1 VSTRFD
7 AIALEVL
14 WTRLISVVDEAA
26 KAIVRTSFST
36 LSNEA
41 NDFACVLTDARGFAL
56 AQNSGSIPSFIGT
69 LPATVRHFLREIGTA
84 RMRPGDVLITNDPW
98 QGTGHMSDV
107 SLVKPIFLRERLVA
121 FSATTAHMPDIG
133 GRIRAIEAR
142 ELFEEG
148 LHIPL
153 THLMRD
159 GRADETLLTLLR
171 ANVRTP
177 DQTVGDIWAQVS
189 ANELM
194 ESRVRRLMEE
204 YALDSL
210 EELGDE
216 LYGRSERAMREAIR
230 AVPDGTYRYEMETD
244 GFEAPY
250 RFRIALSIRGD
261 EIVAD
266 FTGTSPA
273 QPRAINC
280 VMAYT
285 YAMTAYAVR
294 CALLPGLPNNEG
306 MYRPVKVEAPEGC
319 LLNPRFPAAVVS
331 RAQTGHYV
339 PILVLGALHQV
350 IPDRVAAAAGS
361 PLWVVAQSGVRDDG
375 RPYTAVLFFNG
386 GMGATAHKDGEHVLS
401 WPSNISSTPV
411 EVAERN
417 SPLFFHYKRMR
428 AGSGGRGRFRGG
440 VGQDMLIESESKRPI
455 VMAFMAERTRFAA
468 PGLAGGGAGGLG
480 DVRINGKK
488 VDHRRQHVL
497 ERGDRLLVSTP
508 GGGGYGSAAARPHEL
523 RERDRRLGY
532 VRPPS
537 PGSPTLPAPRRGEGE
552 AEKRPLSRRVRPG
565 RRTGSPGSRRSGS
578 R

>member
-1 VSTRFD
+1 MASTSSTAAPFD
-7 AIALEVL
+7 PITLEVL
-14 WTRLISVVDEAA
+14 WTRIISVVDEAA

-41 NDFACVLTDARGFAL
+41 NDFACVLTDARGNAL

-69 LPATVRHFLREIGTA
+69 LPATVRHFLREIGPE
-84 RMRPGDVLITNDPW
+84 RMRRGDVLITNDPW

-107 SLVKPIFLRERLVA
+107 SLVKPIFHRVNGAERIVA
-121 FSATTAHMPDIG
+121 FSSTTSHMPDIG

-153 THLMRD
+153 TWLRRGD
-159 GRADETLLTLLR
+159 QADETLLRLIR

-194 ESRVRRLMEE
+194 DARVGRL
-204 YALDSL
+204 LDDYGL
-210 EELGDE
+210 DGLDTLGDE
-216 LYGRSERAMREAIR
+216 LFGRAERAMRAAIR
-230 AVPDGTYRYEMETD
+230 AVPDGTYRYALDTD
-244 GFEAPY
+244 GFEKPY
-250 RFRIALSIRGD
+250 HFTLALTVKGD

-280 VMAYT
+280 VLAYT

-306 MYRPVKVEAPEGC
+306 MYRPVKVVAPEGC
-319 LLNPRFPAAVVS
+319 LLNPKFPAAVVS

-339 PILVLGALHQV
+339 PVLVLGALHQV
-350 IPDRVAAAAGS
+350 IPGRVMAGAGS
-361 PLWVVAQSGVRDDG
+361 PLWAVAQSGVRDDG
-375 RPYTAVLFFNG
+375 RPYTNVLFYNG
-386 GMGATAHKDGEHVLS
+386 GMGATPAKDGESVLS

-417 SPLFFHYKRMR
+417 APIFFHWKRMR
-428 AGSGGRGRFRGG
+428 SGSGGAGKHRGG
-440 VGQDMLIESESKRPI
+440 LGQDVLFESESTRPI
-455 VMAFMAERTRFAA
+455 VLSFMAERTRFAA
-468 PGLAGGGAGGLG
+468 PGLAGGRAGGIG

-488 VDHRRQHVL
+488 IDHRRQWVL
-497 ERGDRLLVSTP
+497 ERGDRVLVSTP
-508 GGGGYGSAAARPHEL
+508 GGGGYGAPSQRDPAAR
-523 RERDRRLGY
+523 RRDRALGY
-532 VRPPS
+532 VAGAKGR
-537 PGSPTLPAPRRGEGE
+537 
-552 AEKRPLSRRVRPG
+552 KR
-565 RRTGSPGSRRSGS
+565 
-578 R
+578 

>member
-1 VSTRFD
+1 MSAPFD
-7 AIALEVL
+7 AITLEVL
-14 WTRLISVVDEAA
+14 WTRVISVVDEAA

-69 LPATVRHFLREIGTA
+69 LPATVRHFLREIGPEN
-84 RMRPGDVLITNDPW
+84 MRPGDVLITNDPW

-107 SLVKPIFLRERLVA
+107 SLVKPIFHRDRLVA
-121 FSATTAHMPDIG
+121 FSSTTSHMPDIG

-148 LHIPL
+148 FHIPL
-153 THLMRD
+153 TRLIRD
-159 GRADETLLTLLR
+159 GRPDETLLALLR

-194 ESRVRRLMEE
+194 ENRVRRLMDE
-204 YALDSL
+204 YELESLDG
-210 EELGDE
+210 LGDE
-216 LYGRSERAMREAIR
+216 LFGRSEGAMREAIR
-230 AVPDGTYRYEMETD
+230 AVPDGTYRFGIETD

-250 RFRIALSIRGD
+250 RFRIALTVRGD

-319 LLNPRFPAAVVS
+319 LLNPKFPAAVVS

-361 PLWVVAQSGVRDDG
+361 PLWAVAQSGLRDDG
-375 RPYTAVLFFNG
+375 RPYTTVLFFNG
-386 GMGATAHKDGEHVLS
+386 GMGATSGKDGEHVLS

-428 AGSGGRGRFRGG
+428 PGSGGRGHFRGG
-440 VGQDMLIESESKRPI
+440 LGQDVLIESESKRPI
-455 VMAFMAERTRFAA
+455 VMSFMAERTRFPA

-497 ERGDRLLVSTP
+497 ERGDRVLVSTP
-508 GGGGYGSAAARPHEL
+508 GGGGYGPAGQRSRDLRARDH
-523 RERDRRLGY
+523 RDGY
-532 VRPPS
+532 VGRG
-537 PGSPTLPAPRRGEGE
+537 GS
-552 AEKRPLSRRVRPG
+552 
-565 RRTGSPGSRRSGS
+565 
-578 R
+578 

>member
-1 VSTRFD
+1 MTTTFD
-7 AIALEVL
+7 AITLEVL

-41 NDFACVLTDARGFAL
+41 NDFACVLTDARGHAL

-69 LPATVRHFLREIGTA
+69 LPATVRHFLREMGPEGLK
-84 RMRPGDVLITNDPW
+84 PGDVLITNDPW

-107 SLVKPIFLRERLVA
+107 CLVKPIFRPDAHGRRLVA
-121 FSATTAHMPDIG
+121 FASTTSHMPDIG

-148 LHIPL
+148 FHIPL
-153 THLMRD
+153 THLIRE
-159 GRADETLLTLLR
+159 GRVDETLVALLR

-194 ESRVRRLMEE
+194 ENRVRRLMDE
-204 YALDSL
+204 YGLDSL
-210 EELGDE
+210 EGLGDE
-216 LYGRSERAMREAIR
+216 LFGRSERAMREAIR
-230 AVPDGTYRYEMETD
+230 AVPDGTYRYGIDTD
-244 GFEAPY
+244 GFEVPY
-250 RFRIALSIRGD
+250 KFRLALTVAGD
-261 EIVAD
+261 RIVAD

-306 MYRPVKVEAPEGC
+306 MYRPVTVEAPEGC
-319 LLNPRFPAAVVS
+319 LLNPKFPAAVVS

-361 PLWVVAQSGVRDDG
+361 PLWAVAQSGTRDDG
-375 RPYTAVLFFNG
+375 RPYTTVLFFNG
-386 GMGATAHKDGEHVLS
+386 GMGATASKDGEHVLS

-428 AGSGGRGRFRGG
+428 PGSGGKGTHRGG
-440 VGQDMLIESESKRPI
+440 LGQDILIESESPRPI
-455 VMAFMAERTRFAA
+455 VMSFMAERTRFPA
-468 PGLAGGGAGGLG
+468 PGLARGGPGGLG

-497 ERGDRLLVSTP
+497 DRGDRVLISTP
-508 GGGGYGSAAARPHEL
+508 GGGGYGPAGKRTKEL
-523 RERDRRLGY
+523 RQRDRERGY
-532 VRPPS
+532 A
-537 PGSPTLPAPRRGEGE
+537 GRGE
-552 AEKRPLSRRVRPG
+552 R
-565 RRTGSPGSRRSGS
+565 
-578 R
+578 

>member
-1 VSTRFD
+1 MSEGRFD
-7 AIALEVL
+7 AISLEVL
-14 WTRLISVVDEAA
+14 WTRVISVVDEAA

-41 NDFACVLTDARGFAL
+41 NDFACVLTDARGYAL

-69 LPATVRHFLREIGTA
+69 LPATVRHFLRELGPEQ
-84 RMRPGDVLITNDPW
+84 MRPGDVLITNDPW

-107 SLVKPIFLRERLVA
+107 SLVKPIFLLKEGRRPRLVA
-121 FSATTAHMPDIG
+121 FSATTSHMPDIG

-148 LHIPL
+148 FHIPL
-153 THLMRD
+153 THLIRD
-159 GRADETLLTLLR
+159 GRADESLLRLLR

-194 ESRVRRLMEE
+194 ENRVRRLMEE
-204 YALDSL
+204 YRLESLDG
-210 EELGDE
+210 LGDE
-216 LYGRSERAMREAIR
+216 LFGRSERAMREAIR
-230 AVPDGTYRYEMETD
+230 AVPDGTYRYAIDTD

-250 RFRIALSIRGD
+250 HFRIALTVSGD
-261 EIVAD
+261 RIVAD
-266 FTGTSPA
+266 YTGTSPA

-306 MYRPVKVEAPEGC
+306 MYRPVQVEAPEGC
-319 LLNPRFPAAVVS
+319 LLNPKFPAAVVS

-350 IPDRVAAAAGS
+350 IPDKVAAAAGS
-361 PLWVVAQSGVRDDG
+361 PLWAVAQSGVRDDG
-375 RPYTAVLFFNG
+375 RPYTTVLFFNG
-386 GMGATAHKDGEHVLS
+386 GMGATAAKDGEHVLS

-428 AGSGGRGRFRGG
+428 PSSGGRGRFRGG
-440 VGQDMLIESESKRPI
+440 LGQDVLIESESKRPI
-455 VMAFMAERTRFAA
+455 VMSFMAERTRVPA

-497 ERGDRLLVSTP
+497 EQGDRVLVSTP
-508 GGGGYGSAAARPHEL
+508 GGGGYGPAGKRSPEL
-523 RERDRRLGY
+523 RERDGLLDY
-532 VRPPS
+532 VAPS
-537 PGSPTLPAPRRGEGE
+537 NERAAARSPRRG
-552 AEKRPLSRRVRPG
+552 SR
-565 RRTGSPGSRRSGS
+565 GSRRSAS